1 MAYVKFYSLL
11 TDHYFPEHRVLEMVV
26 TSSDNP
32 EKGPHMTIIKSIA
45 SDGTLQEDKFY
56 SEPVFV

>member
-1 MAYVKFYSLL
+1 MAFVKFQTVFSDY
-11 TDHYFPEHRVLEMVV
+11 YFPEHKVLEMVV

-32 EKGPHMTIIKSIA
+32 ERGPHMTIIKSIG
-45 SDGTLQEDKFY
+45 SDGVLQEDKFY

>member
-1 MAYVKFYSLL
+1 MAFVKFKTVFSDY
-11 TDHYFPEHRVLEMVV
+11 YFPEHQVLEMVV

-32 EKGPHMTIIKSIA
+32 ERGPHMTIIKSIG
-45 SDGTLQEDKFY
+45 SDGVLQEDKFY